1 MKNTEENPD
10 NKNTEENP
18 DRYEKSRTRM
28 NSTAHV
34 RPESEISLE
43 QGVCCAVWGRQT
55 TMQMRANQF
64 LARIQSCSQHA
75 VDSQSTTTAKDL
87 QNQYKIK
94 MYLYKSTCTI
104 QDKIRGL
111 YTSTVPHTRY
121 ADKKSPRV
129 IHAQNRTSTST
140 ATADKD
146 PHVRGSGWGRHISF

>member
-1 MKNTEENPD
+1 
-10 NKNTEENP
+10 
-18 DRYEKSRTRM
+18 M

-64 LARIQSCSQHA
+64 LARSQSCSQHA

-94 MYLYKSTCTI
+94 MYLYKSTCTY
-104 QDKIRGL
+104 K
-111 YTSTVPHTRY
+111 TRY
-121 ADKKSPRV
+121 EVYIRVQYFMYSANKKENPYK
-129 IHAQNRTSTST
+129 NRYRYTKRGGPKVRPSYSDRSSTIEG
-140 ATADKD
+140 
-146 PHVRGSGWGRHISF
+146 V

>member
-1 MKNTEENPD
+1 
-10 NKNTEENP
+10 
-18 DRYEKSRTRM
+18 M

-64 LARIQSCSQHA
+64 LARSQSCSQHA

-94 MYLYKSTCTI
+94 MYLYKSTCTV
-104 QDKIRGL
+104 QDKIGSYEVYIRVQYFIYSANKMRVHFVHYKTG
-111 YTSTVPHTRY
+111 TSMIQR
-121 ADKKSPRV
+121 
-129 IHAQNRTSTST
+129 
-140 ATADKD
+140 
-146 PHVRGSGWGRHISF
+146 

>member
-1 MKNTEENPD
+1 
-10 NKNTEENP
+10 
-18 DRYEKSRTRM
+18 M

-75 VDSQSTTTAKDL
+75 VDSQSTTTAKDP

-94 MYLYKSTCTI
+94 ILYRSTCTVQL
-104 QDKIRGL
+104 QD
-111 YTSTVPHTRY
+111 TRFIY
-121 ADKKSPRV
+121 EYSISCTMP
-129 IHAQNRTSTST
+129 IRTSPQGVPVR
-140 ATADKD
+140 ATHSVTYRSSDEFSLDSADQ
-146 PHVRGSGWGRHISF
+146 RQSISIFFFFFS

>member
-1 MKNTEENPD
+1 
-10 NKNTEENP
+10 
-18 DRYEKSRTRM
+18 M

-64 LARIQSCSQHA
+64 LARSQSCSQHA

-94 MYLYKSTCTI
+94 MYLYKSTCTV

-111 YTSTVPHTRY
+111 YTSTVLHVLGQQEISP
-121 ADKKSPRV
+121 DKTGTGIQRGK
-129 IHAQNRTSTST
+129 
-140 ATADKD
+140 
-146 PHVRGSGWGRHISF
+146 VRPSYSERPTILEGV

>member
-94 MYLYKSTCTI
+94 MYLYKSTCTV

-111 YTSTVPHTRY
+111 YTSTVL
-121 ADKKSPRV
+121 
-129 IHAQNRTSTST
+129 
-140 ATADKD
+140 
-146 PHVRGSGWGRHISF
+146 HVLGQ

>member
-64 LARIQSCSQHA
+64 HAKSQSCRQHA
-75 VDSQSTTTAKDL
+75 ANSQSTTTAKDL
-87 QNQYKIK
+87 QIQYKIK
-94 MYLYKSTCTI
+94 MYLYRSTCTVEL
-104 QDKIRGL
+104 QD
-111 YTSTVPHTRY
+111 TRFIY
-121 ADKKSPRV
+121 EY
-129 IHAQNRTSTST
+129 STSCNM
-140 ATADKD
+140 
-146 PHVRGSGWGRHISF
+146 PIRRVRGSYMPKIGQVQVRLQQIRTLT

>member
-1 MKNTEENPD
+1 
-10 NKNTEENP
+10 
-18 DRYEKSRTRM
+18 M

-75 VDSQSTTTAKDL
+75 ANSQSTTTAKDL

-94 MYLYKSTCTI
+94 MYLYKSTCTV

-111 YTSTVPHTRY
+111 YTSTVL
-121 ADKKSPRV
+121 
-129 IHAQNRTSTST
+129 
-140 ATADKD
+140 
-146 PHVRGSGWGRHISF
+146 HVLGQ

>member
-1 MKNTEENPD
+1 
-10 NKNTEENP
+10 
-18 DRYEKSRTRM
+18 M

-64 LARIQSCSQHA
+64 LPRSQSCSQHA

-94 MYLYKSTCTI
+94 MYLYKSTCTY
-104 QDKIRGL
+104 K
-111 YTSTVPHTRY
+111 TRY
-121 ADKKSPRV
+121 EVYIRVQYFMYSANKKENPYK
-129 IHAQNRTSTST
+129 NRYRYTKRRTKMKGQST
-140 ATADKD
+140 AKRTY
-146 PHVRGSGWGRHISF
+146 HLRGSAGGDTFSF

>member
-10 NKNTEENP
+10 K
-18 DRYEKSRTRM
+18 YEKSRTCM

-94 MYLYKSTCTI
+94 MYLYKSTCTV

-111 YTSTVPHTRY
+111 YTSTVL
-121 ADKKSPRV
+121 
-129 IHAQNRTSTST
+129 
-140 ATADKD
+140 
-146 PHVRGSGWGRHISF
+146 HVLGQ